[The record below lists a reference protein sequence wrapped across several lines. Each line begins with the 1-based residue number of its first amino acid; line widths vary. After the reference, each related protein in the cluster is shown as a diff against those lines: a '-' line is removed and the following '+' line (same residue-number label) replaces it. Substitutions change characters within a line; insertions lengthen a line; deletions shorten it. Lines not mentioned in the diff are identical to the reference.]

1 MNGPE
6 DGAAGDGAGRSPDG
20 NEAGGTDGDGDGDGD
35 GGFEF
40 GPDRQTVPD
49 ERGGT
54 GSNRTTADED
64 GGIAVDLADDRTAEP
79 SGTDPGA
86 EPTASSAGA
95 GPDPATIRTWSTLL
109 LALAIAAF
117 GTAVVIVATTD
128 DPTPAAGAGA
138 LGVVFGA
145 VGATARS
152 GRTRLVAT
160 LAAGWDEYRR
170 SVWFATGLF
179 AIGTIGGIALL
190 LAGYDLLE
198 MVAELFEEML
208 PELEDEAGSIELTAT
223 FFILNNSRAFLMA
236 IAGALTL
243 GLLTAFVMV
252 FNGIII
258 GNMGASIGQ
267 SVGIDYILVGL
278 APHGIFEL
286 PALFIAAGVGFRI
299 IYRFGERVLGSRDAF
314 FTKPYLARTAALIA
328 FGWLLLVLAAF
339 VEAYVTTV
347 LLESLFADRLAGMGG
362 TAIP

>member
-6 DGAAGDGAGRSPDG
+6 DGAAGDGSGRGPDG
-20 NEAGGTDGDGDGDGD
+20 DEAGGKDGDED

-40 GPDRQTVPD
+40 GPERRAVTD
-49 ERGGT
+49 ERDGAGG
-54 GSNRTTADED
+54 NRTATDDA
-64 GGIAVDLADDRTAEP
+64 GIAVDPADGDRTAEP
-79 SGTDPGA
+79 SGTSPGA
-86 EPTASSAGA
+86 EPTASSTGA
-95 GPDPATIRTWSTLL
+95 GPDPATVRTWSTLL
-109 LALAIAAF
+109 LALAVAAF
-117 GTAVVIVATTD
+117 GTAIVIVATTG

-138 LGVVFGA
+138 LGLAFGA
-145 VGATARS
+145 LGAAARS
-152 GRTRLVAT
+152 GRTRFVAA

-179 AIGTIGGIALL
+179 AIGTVGGIALL

-208 PELEDEAGSIELTAT
+208 PESEDGTGSIELTAT
-223 FFILNNSRAFLMA
+223 FFILNNSRAFLMG

-243 GLLTAFVMV
+243 GLLTAFVMLL
-252 FNGIII
+252 NGVII
-258 GNMGASIGQ
+258 GNMSASIGQ

-299 IYRFGERVLGSRDAF
+299 VYRFGERIVGSRDAF
-314 FTKPYLARTAALIA
+314 FTKPYLARTAALIV

-347 LLESLFADRLAGMGG
+347 LLEFLFADRLAGMGG
-362 TAIP
+362 TTVP